1 MTDVVLGDRPKSSL
15 LPFYGAK
22 SDRPRNLED
31 MSRRIFII
39 VAALIATLSFALALT
54 TNWAY
59 SEALNTT
66 KFVQT
71 ADTILDDPL
80 VQEELATTIVDSL
93 TGDSPLPQILLAP
106 LTRTASAIVAS
117 PTFQTFW
124 SDAILEIHQPLVT
137 QLQSDTPID
146 RTEALRVDLTE
157 MVNAVLAD
165 LRAQYP
171 RAAGILP
178 TTAPLAE
185 FELIDG
191 ENLESARKIVGT
203 VNMLRWILAIIT
215 FALLSLVAFLS
226 RTSGHLIRTPAIVV
240 SLGAFIALITAITIP
255 VIAQSKVDSEYAQT
269 ARTVG
274 TSVASSLR
282 SQAIILLII
291 GVGAFSASYI
301 RQLRTRLKITQ

>member
-1 MTDVVLGDRPKSSL
+1 M
-15 LPFYGAK
+15 
-22 SDRPRNLED
+22 PRRL
-31 MSRRIFII
+31 FII
-39 VAALIATLSFALALT
+39 VVGLIATLSFALGLT

-59 SEALNTT
+59 SEALNTS

-93 TGDSPLPQILLAP
+93 VQDSPLPQILLAP
-106 LTRTASAIVAS
+106 LTKTASTIVAS

-124 SDAILEIHQPLVT
+124 SDAIREIHHPLVT

-146 RTEALRVDLTE
+146 KTAALRVDLTE

-165 LRAQYP
+165 LRTQFP

-178 TTAPLAE
+178 TTAPLVD

-191 ENLESARKIVGT
+191 ENLETARKVANT
-203 VNMLRWILAIIT
+203 VNMLRWTLAIIT
-215 FALLSLVAFLS
+215 VALLSLLTFMS
-226 RTSGHLIRTPAIVV
+226 RKSGHLTRTPAIVG
-240 SLGAFIALITAITIP
+240 SAGASIALITAIAIP
-255 VIAQSKVDSEYAQT
+255 SVAQSFADSEYSQT
-269 ARTVG
+269 AHTIG
-274 TSVASSLR
+274 TSLASSLQ

-291 GVGAFSASYI
+291 GVATFSAPYV
-301 RQLRTRLKITQ
+301 RQRATRKKKLHSR